1 MLLAIQERIY
11 KNTRFAGSH
20 RQQGQYTIT
29 TQNDIRNGIKLSG
42 TPDVP
47 HFFFLFNV
55 IPSQMLL
62 NSGSLSACGSQRN
75 SQETLERS
83 AAVCARA
90 HSALYILRQSSSG
103 GLDCPPTQSRALS
116 LRRDTPFSPKCA
128 LSNCYIATHR
138 VSFCGCLP
146 PTFFILHI
154 VSTQ

>member
-11 KNTRFAGSH
+11 KNTRFARSH

-90 HSALYILRQSSSG
+90 HARFTYCGSPPAEAWTALPHSLVHCRFAGIPHSHQNVHFQTAISL
-103 GLDCPPTQSRALS
+103 LTEFPFVAVCLPLS
-116 LRRDTPFSPKCA
+116 LYCT
-128 LSNCYIATHR
+128 
-138 VSFCGCLP
+138 
-146 PTFFILHI
+146 
-154 VSTQ
+154 